1 MKQIKA
7 VLKRI
12 ISLTVCA
19 VLIFGLCSC
28 NSKGRYQK
36 RDLDERI
43 IVHAIGLDKTKNGK
57 FEVTMQIL
65 AQQGAGSLTPIDPSQ
80 SNSATVS
87 QISDTIPSAIE
98 RCETDLGKKVFLGHS
113 ELVLLGES
121 IDDLRP
127 IMEFLINSRGI
138 SLGVIMAYT
147 DVTAKEIL
155 DIKVTSGTYS
165 AEILKEV
172 FEESEKNGT
181 STECELIKHIDNME
195 NTKGT
200 TVLPI
205 IKKIKNN
212 KKTSI
217 QKESNNADKGENF
230 GDSDSGSDDKTKAGN
245 EKLKDESSSD
255 SESESSSQS
264 EGGDSG
270 GGKDSQQS
278 EVNAFYIDGAVI
290 VKNRKPKG
298 VMTRDEVIG
307 LSFLNN
313 GIAEQTINAK
323 LNDNMT
329 AVCAGSVKKDT
340 NVGIDDNKISIDVKL
355 TISYEFYK
363 TLSAEDKKE
372 AAKKATEHIYSLCGK
387 TVNKVLKKENA
398 DLFEIHSLL
407 NHNDYNL
414 YRAYKENSEEIM
426 KKVDISVNINPQ
438 I

>member
-1 MKQIKA
+1 MKRSKA
-7 VLKRI
+7 ALKKVI
-12 ISLTVCA
+12 A
-19 VLIFGLCSC
+19 VMICVFFIFSLCSC
-28 NSKGRYQK
+28 VSKGRYKK

-43 IVHAIGLDKTKNGK
+43 IVHAIGVDKTKNGK

-65 AQQGAGSLTPIDPSQ
+65 AQQGSGSITPIDPSQ

-113 ELVLLGES
+113 ELVLLGEN

-127 IMEFLINSRGI
+127 IMEFLVNSRGI

-165 AEILKEV
+165 AEILKEI

-181 STECELIKHIDNME
+181 STDCELIKHIDNME
-195 NTKGT
+195 NTNGT
-200 TVLPI
+200 TALPI
-205 IKKIKNN
+205 IKKIKDN
-212 KKTSI
+212 KKTSN
-217 QKESNNADKGENF
+217 QKESENADKGENF
-230 GDSDSGSDDKTKAGN
+230 GDSSSDDKTKAGN
-245 EKLKDESSSD
+245 EKLSDESGQDSQSD
-255 SESESSSQS
+255 SSSQS
-264 EGGDSG
+264 EGGKSG
-270 GGKDSQQS
+270 GEESQQG
-278 EVNAFYIDGAVI
+278 EINAFYIDGAVI
-290 VKNRKPKG
+290 VKNRKPQG

-307 LSFLNN
+307 LSFLNS

-323 LNDNMT
+323 INDIMT

-340 NVGIDDNKISIDVKL
+340 NIGINDNRIYIDITL

-363 TLSAEDKKE
+363 TLSDKDKKE
-372 AAKKATEHIYSLCGK
+372 AAKKATEHIYSLCNK
-387 TVNKVLKKENA
+387 TIDKALKKENA
-398 DLFEIHSLL
+398 DLFEVHSLL
-407 NHNDYNL
+407 NHNDYKL
-414 YRAYKENSEEIM
+414 YNEYKKNTDEIL
-426 KKVDISVNINPQ
+426 KNVDIRVKINPQ

>member
-1 MKQIKA
+1 MKRSNAALKKVIA
-7 VLKRI
+7 VMI
-12 ISLTVCA
+12 CVFF
-19 VLIFGLCSC
+19 IFSLCSC
-28 NSKGRYQK
+28 VSKGRYKK
-36 RDLDERI
+36 RDLDELI
-43 IVHAIGLDKTKNGK
+43 IVHAIGVDKTKNGK

-65 AQQGAGSLTPIDPSQ
+65 SQQGSGSITPIDPSQ

-87 QISDTIPSAIE
+87 QIADTIPSAIE

-113 ELVLLGES
+113 ELVLLGEN

-165 AEILKEV
+165 AEILKEI

-195 NTKGT
+195 NTNGT

-205 IKKIKNN
+205 IKKIKDN
-212 KKTSI
+212 KKTSN
-217 QKESNNADKGENF
+217 QKESENADKGENF
-230 GDSDSGSDDKTKAGN
+230 GDSSSDDKTKSGN
-245 EKLKDESSSD
+245 EKLSD
-255 SESESSSQS
+255 QSGGDSKSDSSSQS
-264 EGGDSG
+264 EGGGSG
-270 GGKDSQQS
+270 GGEGSQQS

-298 VMTRDEVIG
+298 VITRDEVIG

-329 AVCAGSVKKDT
+329 AVCAGSVKKGT
-340 NVGIDDNKISIDVKL
+340 NVGIDGDRISIDVKL

-363 TLSAEDKKE
+363 TLSDKDKKE

-387 TVNKVLKKENA
+387 TINKVLKKENA

-414 YRAYKENSEEIM
+414 YRAYKENTEEIM